1 MTAEEL
7 QVAGQHSV
15 IAIGI
20 VVAIILAVAILYH
33 VTAKKAHEQNM
44 KDMDNRYTMPKK

>member
-1 MTAEEL
+1 MTAE
-7 QVAGQHSV
+7 QHSAIYSL

-20 VVAIILAVAILYH
+20 PIVIILAIAILYH

-44 KDMDNRYTMPKK
+44 KDIDERYEMPKK